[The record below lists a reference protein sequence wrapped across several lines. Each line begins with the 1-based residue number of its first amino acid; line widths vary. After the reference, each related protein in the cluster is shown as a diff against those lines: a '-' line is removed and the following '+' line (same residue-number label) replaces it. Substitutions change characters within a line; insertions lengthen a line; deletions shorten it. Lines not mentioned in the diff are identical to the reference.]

1 MHDDLTDFF
10 AGLAMLAVISKKDFE
25 FEDNTW
31 ETIYDIADAMMKERE
46 RRKKDDSV

>member
-1 MHDDLTDFF
+1 MNEELVDFF
-10 AGLAMLAVISKKDFE
+10 AGLAMLAVVSKKDFE

-31 ETIYDIADAMMKERE
+31 ENIYDIANAMMKERE